1 MMADNVVRGQRV
13 LDNGRAPKA
22 IEERRV
28 CASKS
33 CSTTLSRYNRK
44 DFCYAH
50 APTKFPR
57 LRGRVVP
64 ES

>member
-1 MMADNVVRGQRV
+1 MAENTMKGNRIKGTS
-13 LDNGRAPKA
+13 RAPKKVSGA
-22 IEERRV
+22 RQ
-28 CASKS
+28 CAKPD
-33 CSTTLSRYNRK
+33 CETTLSSYNKREY
-44 DFCYAH
+44 CYAH